1 MFKVYFK
8 LKNHV
13 INTFK
18 ENDNLREKMKKVI
31 YVAFNYNHDTG
42 IASKRLR
49 GVAKYLPTL
58 GWQPIVIVPRTSNE
72 TVQIENVKVVE
83 SDYRDMISK
92 FMPIFNKNNAGR
104 KREVSGNDQSNKF
117 MSKAL
122 SLAGEIFAYPDSMK
136 YWKKPATEVASEI
149 IENEKIDAIM
159 STSSPITSHLIAHD
173 LKEKYGIPWVADLRD
188 LWNLNPYINHNI
200 IRRQFE
206 KRLEMKTFE
215 NVDVLTTTT
224 ELAKQ
229 TLQRIHPSKKIVPVV
244 SGFDPIDFE
253 SVKQT
258 EHSEKLTLIYAGS
271 LYNGKRDPSILFDA
285 INQLIN
291 ENRIEKDKIIIDFY
305 GDETNLL
312 ELSQKYN
319 IQDNV
324 NIHGRITQNEV
335 LQHQMN
341 SDVLLLISWMNESEK
356 MFIPG
361 KIYDC
366 IGCKKPVLSIGYE
379 EGSLKELIE
388 KTNIGYHVSG
398 VSECK
403 KAIYDYYSKYYN
415 NELKYSGNEF
425 AEDYSLKNTAKNF
438 SKILEEII

>member
-1 MFKVYFK
+1 
-8 LKNHV
+8 
-13 INTFK
+13 
-18 ENDNLREKMKKVI
+18 
-31 YVAFNYNHDTG
+31 
-42 IASKRLR
+42 
-49 GVAKYLPTL
+49 
-58 GWQPIVIVPRTSNE
+58 
-72 TVQIENVKVVE
+72 
-83 SDYRDMISK
+83 
-92 FMPIFNKNNAGR
+92 
-104 KREVSGNDQSNKF
+104 
-117 MSKAL
+117 
-122 SLAGEIFAYPDSMK
+122 MK

-159 STSSPITSHLIAHD
+159 STSSPMTSHLIAHD

-229 TLQRIHPSKKIVPVV
+229 TLQRIHPSKKIIPVI

-253 SVKQT
+253 SAKQT